1 MNTANALTLS
11 RIPILLLLVGILLLD
26 PVYGGTAAFLL
37 YGIGGL
43 TDWADGWVARRFD
56 QVTDFGKLMDAL
68 TDKIFTIGLFIVC
81 LHFGYMPDWTLLLLL
96 LILTREFLITGMR
109 LVAASRN
116 VVLAAEKS
124 GKVKTVFQMLAI
136 GLFLLAPALAADWNV
151 PVGGVQAIRD
161 AGSLFF
167 LGASGLTIISGWI
180 YLRKYGYLF
189 ASGGP
194 GRERPTGEGCDSD

>member
-11 RIPILLLLVGILLLD
+11 RIPILLILVGILLLD
-26 PVYGGTAAFLL
+26 PPFAATVAFAL
-37 YGIGGL
+37 YVLGGL

-68 TDKIFTIGLFIVC
+68 TDKIFTLGLFMVC
-81 LHFGYMPDWTLLLLL
+81 LHFGYMPEWTLLLLL

-116 VVLAAEKS
+116 VVLAAENS
-124 GKVKTVFQMLAI
+124 GKIKTVFQMLSI
-136 GLFLLAPALAADWNV
+136 GFFLLAPAVGNDWGAAPSTVRWIGGAGAVCFLAA
-151 PVGGVQAIRD
+151 A
-161 AGSLFF
+161 
-167 LGASGLTIISGWI
+167 GLTIVSGSI

-189 ASGGP
+189 QTEKGV
-194 GRERPTGEGCDSD
+194 